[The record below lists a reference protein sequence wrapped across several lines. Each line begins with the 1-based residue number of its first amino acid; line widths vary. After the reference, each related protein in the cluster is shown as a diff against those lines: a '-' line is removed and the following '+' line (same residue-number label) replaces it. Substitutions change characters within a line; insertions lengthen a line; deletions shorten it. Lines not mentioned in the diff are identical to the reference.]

1 MIVPLSI
8 QPPAPVTRM
17 DAPPLWN
24 HQKEALLHVDRT
36 KGGVGLFM
44 DMGTGKSRV
53 VVEYLNRNHV
63 SLVLILCPLSVV
75 PAWVKQFD
83 LYGTKPFLI
92 LPMKENWT
100 AARKRTEAE
109 HAEAIARARRLPLVL
124 IINYESAWR
133 PPLGQ
138 IYDAT
143 GERVLDPGYFLAR
156 DWDVVCADELHRCKD
171 PQGRAS
177 RFLAKLGEQAHK
189 RIGLTGTPMPHSPLD
204 LFAQY
209 RFLDPSIFGRSYYAF
224 KARYAIM
231 GGFEGKEVV
240 GWNHK
245 DEMHQRMMSL
255 AYRVRAADVLD
266 LPPATHIERRCA
278 LEASAA
284 RQYKEMW
291 KNFVVETEQGT
302 VTAANA
308 MVKLLRLQQL
318 TSGYLR
324 TEEGEDVEVSKAK
337 AGLLTE
343 IFTDLPT
350 DEPVVVFCRFRADLD
365 TVRQMA
371 EDTDRSVA
379 ELSGRS
385 NQLADWQA
393 GNRTVLAVQ
402 IQAGGVGIDLS
413 RAHYAV
419 YYSLGFSLGEYE
431 QSVARLHR
439 PGQAHPVF
447 YYHLICDGTV
457 DEHVYRA
464 LQERRDVIESILRD
478 IKTRRGMAGRG

>member
-1 MIVPLSI
+1 MLASQPSLPSTPIVR
-8 QPPAPVTRM
+8 VG
-17 DAPPLWN
+17 APPLWE
-24 HQKEALLHVDRT
+24 HQREGVRRLDRM
-36 KGGVGLFM
+36 KGGYGLFL
-44 DMGTGKSRV
+44 DMGCGKSRI
-53 VVEYLNRNHV
+53 VVEDCNLHNYARI
-63 SLVLILCPLSVV
+63 LILCPLSVV
-75 PAWVKQFD
+75 PAWVSQFN
-83 LYGTKPFLI
+83 LYGTRSYYI

-143 GERVLDPGYFLAR
+143 GERVIDPGYFLAR

-224 KARYAIM
+224 KARYAVM
-231 GGFEGKEVV
+231 GGYENKEVV
-240 GWNHK
+240 GYNHT
-245 DEMHQRMMSL
+245 DEMNARMYSI

-266 LPPATHIERRCA
+266 LPPAVHVERTCE
-278 LEASAA
+278 LEPKA
-284 RQYKEMW
+284 RKHYKELW
-291 KNFVVETEQGT
+291 RDFVTEVDGGT

-343 IFTDLPT
+343 IFSDLDT
-350 DEPVVVFCRFRADLD
+350 VEPVVVFCRFRADLD

-371 EDTDRSVA
+371 EDTGRSVA

-431 QSVARLHR
+431 QSLARLHR
-439 PGQAHPVF
+439 PGQARSVT
-447 YYHLICDGTV
+447 YLHLIADGTV
-457 DEHVYRA
+457 DRHVYAA
-464 LQERRDVIESILRD
+464 LRERKDVVTSILDAVR
-478 IKTRRGMAGRG
+478 KGGTL

>member
-1 MIVPLSI
+1 MIAPLSI

-24 HQKEALLHVDRT
+24 HQKEALRHVDRA

-63 SLVLILCPLSVV
+63 SRVLILCPLSVV

-83 LYGTKPFLI
+83 LYGTKPYLI

-143 GERVLDPGYFLAR
+143 GERVIDPGYFLAR

-224 KARYAIM
+224 KARYAVM
-231 GGFEGKEVV
+231 GGYENKEVV
-240 GWNHK
+240 GYNHT
-245 DEMHQRMMSL
+245 DEMNARMYSI

-266 LPPATHIERRCA
+266 LPPAVHVERTCE
-278 LEASAA
+278 LEPKA
-284 RQYKEMW
+284 RKHYKSMTRD
-291 KNFVVETEQGT
+291 FVVELEQGT

-308 MVKLLRLQQL
+308 LVKLLRLAQL
-318 TSGYLR
+318 VDGFLTD
-324 TEEGEDVEVSKAK
+324 EDGVLHEVSRAK
-337 AGLLTE
+337 RDVLR
-343 IFTDLPT
+343 DLMEDTPT
-350 DEPVVVFCRFRADLD
+350 DEPLVIFGRFHGDLD
-365 TVRQMA
+365 A
-371 EDTDRSVA
+371 IHAVA
-379 ELSGRS
+379 RETGRTSGELSGRKK
-385 NQLADWQA
+385 QLAQWQA
-393 GNRTVLAVQ
+393 GEFPVLAVQ
-402 IQAGGVGIDLS
+402 IASGGVGVDLT
-413 RAHYAV
+413 RARHCIFYSV
-419 YYSLGFSLGEYE
+419 TWSLGDFDQAL
-431 QSVARLHR
+431 ARVHR
-439 PGQAHPVF
+439 PGQHRSVLYSHIIA
-447 YYHLICDGTV
+447 DGTV
-457 DEHVYRA
+457 DRAVYGA
-464 LQERRDVIESILRD
+464 LQEKRSVVDAIINHV
-478 IKTRRGMAGRG
+478 RG

>member
-1 MIVPLSI
+1 MIAPLSI

-63 SLVLILCPLSVV
+63 ALVLILCPLSVV

-138 IYDAT
+138 IYDST
-143 GERVLDPGYFLAR
+143 GGRVIDSGYFLAR
-156 DWDVVCADELHRCKD
+156 DWDVVCADEIHRAKH

-231 GGFEGKEVV
+231 GGYENKEVV
-240 GWNHK
+240 GYNHT
-245 DEMHQRMMSL
+245 DEMNARMYSI

-266 LPPATHIERRCA
+266 LPPAVHVERTCE
-278 LEASAA
+278 LEPKA
-284 RQYKEMW
+284 RKHYKELW
-291 KNFVVETEQGT
+291 RDFVTEVDGGT

-324 TEEGEDVEVSKAK
+324 TEEGEDVEISDAK
-337 AGLLTE
+337 RRLLADTLE
-343 IFTDLPT
+343 DLDPQ
-350 DEPVVVFCRFRADLD
+350 EPVVVFARFHHDLD
-365 TVRQMA
+365 AVA
-371 EDTDRSVA
+371 EVSRRA
-379 ELSGRS
+379 GRACLELSGRRNHLS
-385 NQLADWQA
+385 EWQH
-393 GNRTVLAVQ
+393 GDGVVLAVQ
-402 IQAGGVGIDLS
+402 QQSGGVGVDLTRS
-413 RAHYAV
+413 RYAV
-419 YYSLGFSLGEYE
+419 YYSLGYSLGEHE
-431 QSVARLHR
+431 QSLARLHR
-439 PGQAHPVF
+439 PGQTRSVT
-447 YYHLICDGTV
+447 YLHLIADGTV
-457 DEHVYRA
+457 DRHVYAA
-464 LQERRDVIESILRD
+464 LRERKDVVTSILDAVR
-478 IKTRRGMAGRG
+478 KGGVV

>member
-1 MIVPLSI
+1 VQETGRQTESKEGGHIMIAPLSI

-24 HQKEALLHVDRT
+24 HQKEALRHVDRA

-83 LYGTKPFLI
+83 LYGTKPYLI

-143 GERVLDPGYFLAR
+143 GERVIDPGYFLAR

-189 RIGLTGTPMPHSPLD
+189 RIGLTGTPMPH
-204 LFAQY
+204 
-209 RFLDPSIFGRSYYAF
+209 RPSTSSRSTA
-224 KARYAIM
+224 
-231 GGFEGKEVV
+231 
-240 GWNHK
+240 
-245 DEMHQRMMSL
+245 SST
-255 AYRVRAADVLD
+255 
-266 LPPATHIERRCA
+266 PASSGAVTTPSKR
-278 LEASAA
+278 
-284 RQYKEMW
+284 
-291 KNFVVETEQGT
+291 GT
-302 VTAANA
+302 
-308 MVKLLRLQQL
+308 
-318 TSGYLR
+318 
-324 TEEGEDVEVSKAK
+324 
-337 AGLLTE
+337 
-343 IFTDLPT
+343 P
-350 DEPVVVFCRFRADLD
+350 
-365 TVRQMA
+365 
-371 EDTDRSVA
+371 
-379 ELSGRS
+379 
-385 NQLADWQA
+385 
-393 GNRTVLAVQ
+393 
-402 IQAGGVGIDLS
+402 
-413 RAHYAV
+413 
-419 YYSLGFSLGEYE
+419 
-431 QSVARLHR
+431 
-439 PGQAHPVF
+439 
-447 YYHLICDGTV
+447 
-457 DEHVYRA
+457 
-464 LQERRDVIESILRD
+464 
-478 IKTRRGMAGRG
+478 